1 MTEYLAKESPRDDD
15 ELFQWYREAGTRA
28 VEWGRQQQLFDIP
41 ADYATFEQFSRDYE
55 RTHFRPNPG
64 SQRVAAATTRMFAG
78 WAGPLR
84 GLVPPVIAA
93 LMDEPLRR
101 ALELP
106 EPSPALR
113 RTVAALLRL
122 RGHLG
127 QTFSS
132 RSRPNLRTAGRH
144 RSYPCGYAIETLG
157 PPEPPAA

>member
-1 MTEYLAKESPRDDD
+1 
-15 ELFQWYREAGTRA
+15 
-28 VEWGRQQQLFDIP
+28 
-41 ADYATFEQFSRDYE
+41 
-55 RTHFRPNPG
+55 
-64 SQRVAAATTRMFAG
+64 MFAC

-106 EPSPALR
+106 APAPALR
-113 RTVAALLRL
+113 RAVAAALRL

-127 QTFSS
+127 QTFAP
-132 RSRPNLRTAGRH
+132 RSRPNLRTTARH

-157 PPEPPAA
+157 PPEPPRD